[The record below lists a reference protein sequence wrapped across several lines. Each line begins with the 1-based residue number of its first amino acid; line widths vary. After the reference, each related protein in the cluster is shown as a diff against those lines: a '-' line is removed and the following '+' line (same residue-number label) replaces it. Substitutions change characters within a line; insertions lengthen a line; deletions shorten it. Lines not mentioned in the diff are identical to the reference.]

1 MEALM
6 LVAALGAPTM
16 FTRIGFMKALN
27 RRVERVFNSDRRD
40 HHWRE
45 RKLACDWREIFIL
58 AGAMKRMLI
67 LAVALWLGVSATAHA
82 QVSSSVGTQPN
93 LQVSSQ
99 TDSPANTVFSAVA
112 PVAVPCPFGVSLGAN
127 LTAFGCAS
135 DPLGAPTY
143 QFPAVAGATAMT
155 TAPVGSIAANAQT
168 VTPNA
173 TSGTASA
180 GGGVSSSADCL
191 GAIPSAAG
199 SAGAGDLFG
208 GSGRC

>member
-1 MEALM
+1 ME
-6 LVAALGAPTM
+6 
-16 FTRIGFMKALN
+16 IE
-27 RRVERVFNSDRRD
+27 RR
-40 HHWRE
+40 
-45 RKLACDWREIFIL
+45 REIFIL

-67 LAVALWLGVSATAHA
+67 LAVTLWLGVSATAHA

-93 LQVSSQ
+93 PQVSAQ
-99 TDSPANTVFSAVA
+99 TSAQVNSTASMVFSAVA

-143 QFPAVAGATAMT
+143 QFPAVAGATAVT
-155 TAPVGSIAANAQT
+155 TAPVGSIGTNAQT

-173 TSGTASA
+173 TSGAAGA
-180 GGGVSSSADCL
+180 GGGVSSSAGCL
-191 GAIPSAAG
+191 GPIPSTAG

-208 GSGRC
+208 GIGRC